1 MANIDLS
8 VDPES
13 NVDCQSTLK
22 VMLIEVM
29 MIRSNCLHNRLLK
42 NLDQYDKLLIEYDM
56 SPIPL
61 NSKMFNSPI

>member
-29 MIRSNCLHNRLLK
+29 MIRSNCLHNSLLK